1 MTLNEIYSKFNGAY
15 ALMTYQDLEP
25 VKIFVFKNEYD
36 AEEWIKIKYSKNKDE
51 IDDRDYD
58 LVMVIQSD
66 FILDVTLNERWSN
79 ATVEQF
85 YVVGVDTLV
94 VVVTPYED
102 KKEDK
107 E

>member
-1 MTLNEIYSKFNGAY
+1 MTLNELYSKFNVAY
-15 ALMTYQDLEP
+15 VLMTYQDLEP
-25 VKIFVFKNEYD
+25 AKIFVFKDEYS

-66 FILDVTLNERWSN
+66 FRLEVIANERWSK

-85 YVVGVDTLV
+85 YVVGVGTLV
-94 VVVTPYED
+94 AVVTPYED
-102 KKEDK
+102 KKE
-107 E
+107 EV

>member
-1 MTLNEIYSKFNGAY
+1 MTLNEIYSKFNVAY
-15 ALMTYQDLEP
+15 ALMAYQDLEP
-25 VKIFVFKNEYD
+25 AKIFVFKNDYD

-66 FILDVTLNERWSN
+66 FILDVTLNERWSK
-79 ATVEQF
+79 ATVEEF

-94 VVVTPYED
+94 AVVTPYEG
-102 KKEDK
+102 KGE
-107 E
+107 EE